1 MMAAMPGMM
10 MPGGFGYDMMGM
22 SAMAGMAGMGTFGL
36 FRLKNGMCKTLETAA
51 GHGLM
56 RSYEILSESN

>member
-1 MMAAMPGMM
+1 M
-10 MPGGFGYDMMGM
+10 DMMGM